1 MKGTFLTAVAA
12 LLGTTIANNH
22 VKQRHHGHDAFHVH
36 RDLEN
41 ATPSPTSC
49 GCYTTV
55 VTYWGS
61 PTCEYFVYCYND
73 AVSIISTYRIPF
85 SAPRH
90 EERISSEMKRGAES
104 PGSFTFP

>member
-36 RDLEN
+36 RALEA

-61 PTCEYFVYCYND
+61 PTCEYFLDCYND
-73 AVSIISTYRIPF
+73 AVSIIIVAYRSPF
-85 SAPRH
+85 PARH
-90 EERISSEMKRGAES
+90 HTVNPVEEEGISSEMKRVS
-104 PGSFTFP
+104 